1 MVEVEDIFI
10 VGNIDV
16 WLIIVIFIELYVVVV
31 KFVCDVKVEEIG
43 NDEIVVC
50 LMNEEKFDINDEN
63 SEIIGVEKFV
73 IIDENSI
80 VVFIIFVVLVL
91 FCSDVKSVEDIL
103 IGEVIFFV
111 VSVILLVGVFVL
123 KIVLFEDIVKLIIG
137 VVIIELLVVWIIKLF
152 VILIGVD
159 VKLKIGDV
167 IIELLEL
174 VMLKFLDIVCDVII
188 IEFLND
194 IVFGVEIWVVVIGWE
209 EKDWVVEL
217 FVGLLDCIIV
227 LIVFIM
233 ELVCIVVGVEV
244 VFVKNL
250 NVLEMVFKSMV
261 EDFVVGVV
269 NIFEFDDFEKKDFEI
284 KLFDGERELLVVLV
298 IDLVEVIELVD
309 NVGDLFV
316 EEFIIDVCDNNLLVK
331 ERLEVEFVLVVGV
344 KLLFLVGKIVDEFLN
359 KEINDELIVE
369 FVDKFG
375 VGLIF
380 IFLLVL
386 NILLILV
393 FNGCEV
399 VIVFRLLD
407 ILLLKLELIKF
418 IRMVD
423 DVCDGI
429 NDVKDEFVDEDK
441 ILELFW
447 LGVIIFWN
455 VVIDVVEII
464 EFGLIFVLL
473 SDFMYELGI
482 KVEVVE
488 FWDVVGFNE
497 DIFRFVVKDNVVII
511 EVVVNDV
518 EINIDVV
525 VNDGDVVVKNVEFK
539 DVVIDGDVVK
549 DVKFKIKVVVMDGDD
564 NIGIVVKDSDDNIEV
579 VVKEFEDIVMDFI
592 VMFIDGVIIED
603 IVEFV
608 EYVDWCIDGI
618 NEDIEDDFE
627 DVFNVEEDKNFEF
640 IKEIGDNV
648 IDVEVVM
655 VVFGMFEDVIVFVEV
670 VFCNGSIVE
679 DIIEDGEGRGVC
691 KMELVIF
698 NFVVEIIIVGFEV
711 GGIFE

>member
-50 LMNEEKFDINDEN
+50 LVNEEKFDINDEN

-80 VVFIIFVVLVL
+80 VVFITFVVLVL
-91 FCSDVKSVEDIL
+91 FCSDVKSVEDVL
-103 IGEVIFFV
+103 IGGVIFFV

-123 KIVLFEDIVKLIIG
+123 KIVLFEDIVKLKIG
-137 VVIIELLVVWIIKLF
+137 VVIIESLVVWIIKLF

-174 VMLKFLDIVCDVII
+174 VMLKFLDIVCDVI

-331 ERLEVEFVLVVGV
+331 ERLEVEFVLMVGV

-407 ILLLKLELIKF
+407 ILLLKLDLIKF

-423 DVCDGI
+423 DVCVGI
-429 NDVKDEFVDEDK
+429 NDVKEFVDED
-441 ILELFW
+441 
-447 LGVIIFWN
+447 
-455 VVIDVVEII
+455 
-464 EFGLIFVLL
+464 
-473 SDFMYELGI
+473 
-482 KVEVVE
+482 
-488 FWDVVGFNE
+488 
-497 DIFRFVVKDNVVII
+497 
-511 EVVVNDV
+511 
-518 EINIDVV
+518 
-525 VNDGDVVVKNVEFK
+525 
-539 DVVIDGDVVK
+539 
-549 DVKFKIKVVVMDGDD
+549 
-564 NIGIVVKDSDDNIEV
+564 
-579 VVKEFEDIVMDFI
+579 
-592 VMFIDGVIIED
+592 
-603 IVEFV
+603 
-608 EYVDWCIDGI
+608 
-618 NEDIEDDFE
+618 
-627 DVFNVEEDKNFEF
+627 
-640 IKEIGDNV
+640 
-648 IDVEVVM
+648 
-655 VVFGMFEDVIVFVEV
+655 
-670 VFCNGSIVE
+670 
-679 DIIEDGEGRGVC
+679 
-691 KMELVIF
+691 
-698 NFVVEIIIVGFEV
+698 
-711 GGIFE
+711 

>member
-16 WLIIVIFIELYVVVV
+16 WLIIELYVVVV

-50 LMNEEKFDINDEN
+50 LVNEEKFDINDEN

-80 VVFIIFVVLVL
+80 VVFITFVVLVL

-137 VVIIELLVVWIIKLF
+137 VVIIESLVVWIIKLF

-174 VMLKFLDIVCDVII
+174 VMLKFLDIVCDVI

-429 NDVKDEFVDEDK
+429 SDVKDEFVDEDK

-447 LGVIIFWN
+447 LGVIIFCD

-473 SDFMYELGI
+473 SDFIYELDI
-482 KVEVVE
+482 KVEFVE

-497 DIFRFVVKDNVVII
+497 DIFRFVVKDNDVII
-511 EVVVNDV
+511 GVVVNDV
-518 EINIDVV
+518 EINIDVIV
-525 VNDGDVVVKNVEFK
+525 IDGDVVVKNDEFNIK
-539 DVVIDGDVVK
+539 DVVIDGNVVK
-549 DVKFKIKVVVMDGDD
+549 DVGFKIKVVVMDGDD
-564 NIGIVVKDSDDNIEV
+564 NIGIVVKDSDDNIGV

-603 IVEFV
+603 IVKFV
-608 EYVDWCIDGI
+608 EYVDWRIS
-618 NEDIEDDFE
+618 EDIKDDFE

-640 IKEIGDNV
+640 VKEIGDNV

-655 VVFGMFEDVIVFVEV
+655 VVFGMFEDFIVFVEV

-679 DIIEDGEGRGVC
+679 DINEDEEGIGVC

-698 NFVVEIIIVGFEV
+698 NFVVEIIVVGFEV
-711 GGIFE
+711 GDIFE